1 MKKLIS
7 FVLLLVIAFSIMG
20 AIPTKMVKLTII
32 NKSGYDVYMRLE
44 GSPLTDTFHYLTIEA
59 GDRDAPVTKLFTI
72 MSDVY
77 TRTTW
82 QCNGLESTGNLVVDG
97 NIRLTFLPCNEM
109 QCAWSEYDP
118 DAGWLTGCDND
129 KFIIP
134 KVTHYTQGEPRM
146 EKVTYWDAF
155 ISGIPKAGTVHDGYW
170 NYAKCYLRMG
180 YL

>member
-97 NIRLTFLPCNEM
+97 NIRLTFYHVMKCNVHGVNMIQM
-109 QCAWSEYDP
+109 QDGS
-118 DAGWLTGCDND
+118 LVVIMINLL
-129 KFIIP
+129 FLRLLIIL
-134 KVTHYTQGEPRM
+134 KVNHVW
-146 EKVTYWDAF
+146 K
-155 ISGIPKAGTVHDGYW
+155 K
-170 NYAKCYLRMG
+170 
-180 YL
+180 